1 MLNKVILIGRT
12 TRDVDFRRTSTGTP
26 VATFTLALDNRFV
39 LKDGKPTTDFINC
52 VAWNRTAET
61 MDKYVKKGMMIAVE
75 GRIQTRNYENKD
87 GNKVYVTEVVCENMR
102 MLESRGTSSGATY
115 LEDYEP
121 DNGGY
126 QKDDSSDT
134 ETITSTDTGV
144 DFNISED
151 DLPF

>member
-52 VAWNRTAET
+52 VAWNKTAET
-61 MDKYVKKGMMIAVE
+61 MEKYVKKGAMIAVE

-87 GNKVYVTEVVCENMR
+87 GNKVYVTEIVCENMR
-102 MLESRGTSSGATY
+102 MLDTRNSSNTGSY
-115 LEDYEP
+115 LDGFEPNTNQYEVSNSN
-121 DNGGY
+121 DNTN
-126 QKDDSSDT
+126 DM
-134 ETITSTDTGV
+134 E
-144 DFNISED
+144 FNISED

>member
-12 TRDVDFRRTSTGTP
+12 TRDVDFRRTSSGTP

-102 MLESRGTSSGATY
+102 MLESRNSGNNSTY
-115 LEDYEP
+115 YEDY
-121 DNGGY
+121 DSSNY
-126 QKDDSSDT
+126 QKDENINS
-134 ETITSTDTGV
+134 ETINSTESAV

>member
-12 TRDVDFRRTSTGTP
+12 TRDVDFRRTASGTP

-52 VAWNRTAET
+52 VAWNKTAET

-102 MLESRGTSSGATY
+102 MLESRGSNTGTTY

-121 DNGGY
+121 SNGY
-126 QKDDSSDT
+126 QKDESSDAENIEST
-134 ETITSTDTGV
+134 EV

>member
-12 TRDVDFRRTSTGTP
+12 TRDVDFRRTSSGTP
-26 VATFTLALDNRFV
+26 VATFTLALDNRYV

-52 VAWNRTAET
+52 VAWNKTAET
-61 MDKYVKKGMMIAVE
+61 MEKYVKKGALIAVE

-102 MLESRGTSSGATY
+102 MLDTRNSSNNTTY

-121 DNGGY
+121 SNNGY
-126 QKDDSSDT
+126 QKDEDNT
-134 ETITSTDTGV
+134 ENVTNNNV
-144 DFNISED
+144 EFNISED

>member
-12 TRDVDFRRTSTGTP
+12 TRDVDFRRTASGTP

-87 GNKVYVTEVVCENMR
+87 GNRVYVTEVVCENMR
-102 MLESRGTSSGATY
+102 ILESRGSNSGSNY

-126 QKDDSSDT
+126 QRDDGSESENIDSSD
-134 ETITSTDTGV
+134 GV
-144 DFNISED
+144 DFDISED

>member
-12 TRDVDFRRTSTGTP
+12 TRDVDFRRTTTGTP

-52 VAWNRTAET
+52 VAWNKTAET
-61 MDKYVKKGMMIAVE
+61 MDKYVKKGMLIAVE
-75 GRIQTRNYENKD
+75 GRLQTRNYENKD
-87 GNKVYVTEVVCENMR
+87 GNKVYVTEVVCDNMR
-102 MLESRGTSSGATY
+102 MLESRNSGSNSTY

-121 DNGGY
+121 SNNGY
-126 QKDDSSDT
+126 MSDSV
-134 ETITSTDTGV
+134 TDTSNNTSDV
-144 DFNISED
+144 ELNISED

>member
-12 TRDVDFRRTSTGTP
+12 TRDVDFRITTTGTP

-52 VAWNRTAET
+52 VAWNKTAET
-61 MDKYVKKGMMIAVE
+61 MDKYVKKGMLIAVE
-75 GRIQTRNYENKD
+75 GRLQTRNYENKD
-87 GNKVYVTEVVCENMR
+87 GNKVYVTEVVCDNMR
-102 MLESRGTSSGATY
+102 MLESKNNSTSTSTY

-121 DNGGY
+121 SNGGY
-126 QKDDSSDT
+126 TSDANT
-134 ETITSTDTGV
+134 TSDV
-144 DFNISED
+144 ELNISED

>member
-12 TRDVDFRRTSTGTP
+12 TRDVDFRRTASGTP

-52 VAWNRTAET
+52 VAWNKTAET

-75 GRIQTRNYENKD
+75 GRIQTRNYENKE

-102 MLESRGTSSGATY
+102 MLESRGSNTGSTY

-121 DNGGY
+121 SSGY
-126 QKDDSSDT
+126 QKDESIDT
-134 ETITSTDTGV
+134 ENIDSTEV

>member
-12 TRDVDFRRTSTGTP
+12 TRDVDFRRTASGTP
-26 VATFTLALDNRFV
+26 VATFTLALDNRYV

-52 VAWNRTAET
+52 VAWNKTAET
-61 MDKYVKKGMMIAVE
+61 MDKYVKKGAMIAVE

-102 MLESRGTSSGATY
+102 MLESRGSNNSTTY

-121 DNGGY
+121 ANGGY
-126 QKDDSSDT
+126 QKDDSDT
-134 ETITSTDTGV
+134 ENVSSTDSGV

>member
-12 TRDVDFRRTSTGTP
+12 TRDVDFRRTASGTP
-26 VATFTLALDNRFV
+26 VATFTLALDNRYV

-52 VAWNRTAET
+52 VAWNKTAET
-61 MDKYVKKGMMIAVE
+61 MDKYVKKGTMIAVE

-102 MLESRGTSSGATY
+102 MLESRGSNSGATY

-121 DNGGY
+121 GNSGY
-126 QKDDSSDT
+126 QKDDSDT
-134 ETITSTDTGV
+134 ESVSSTDSGV

>member
-12 TRDVDFRRTSTGTP
+12 TRDVDFRRTASGTP

-52 VAWNRTAET
+52 VAWNKTAET
-61 MDKYVKKGMMIAVE
+61 MDKYVKKGAMIAVE

-102 MLESRGTSSGATY
+102 MLDTRNSNSSATY
-115 LEDYEP
+115 LDDYEP
-121 DNGGY
+121 TDMGY
-126 QKDDSSDT
+126 QKDSSN
-134 ETITSTDTGV
+134 EESINSTIDNDV

>member
-12 TRDVDFRRTSTGTP
+12 TRDVDFRRTSSGTP

-52 VAWNRTAET
+52 VAWNKTAET
-61 MDKYVKKGMMIAVE
+61 MEKYVKKGAMIAVE

-102 MLESRGTSSGATY
+102 MLDTRTSSNNGTY
-115 LEDYEP
+115 LDDYEP
-121 DNGGY
+121 NTDY
-126 QKDDSSDT
+126 QKDNENT
-134 ETITSTDTGV
+134 VGTSNDV
-144 DFNISED
+144 EFNISED

>member
-12 TRDVDFRRTSTGTP
+12 TRDVDFRRTSSGTP

-52 VAWNRTAET
+52 VAWNKTAET
-61 MDKYVKKGMMIAVE
+61 MEKYVKKGAMIAVE

-87 GNKVYVTEVVCENMR
+87 GNKVYVTEVICENMR
-102 MLESRGTSSGATY
+102 MLDTRTAGSNGTY

-121 DNGGY
+121 NNDY
-126 QKDDSSDT
+126 QKDN
-134 ETITSTDTGV
+134 ENTIGTSNEV
-144 DFNISED
+144 EFNISED